1 MGLGKTLGW
10 MAAGVVIAAGLSGR
24 AQVVAVGTLPAA
36 ALVGAK
42 VFPLAE
48 VRRGMHGVAYT
59 VFEGVTPEPME
70 VEILGVLKDAIGPG
84 QDMILARLKGRSR
97 SIRAWWRG

>member
-1 MGLGKTLGW
+1 MRRGADGGGARVGTARRP
-10 MAAGVVIAAGLSGR
+10 AAGV
-24 AQVVAVGTLPAA
+24 PADDA
-36 ALVGAK
+36 

-48 VRRGMHGVAYT
+48 VRRGLRGVAYT

-84 QDMILARLKGRSR
+84 QDMILARLQGRSR
-97 SIRAWWRG
+97 STRAWWRG